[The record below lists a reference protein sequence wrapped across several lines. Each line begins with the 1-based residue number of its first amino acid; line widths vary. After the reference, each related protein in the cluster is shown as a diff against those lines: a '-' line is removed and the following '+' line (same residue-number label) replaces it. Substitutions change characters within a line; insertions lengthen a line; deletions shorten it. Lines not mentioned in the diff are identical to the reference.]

1 MEIELIEEN
10 GKRIPVISGGG
21 VILSDVSTAV
31 DLIGR
36 LSWEYCAD
44 RAAINKKNIAEEFFT
59 LRNRLAGEILQKFST
74 YRIKIAIYGDF
85 SGYTSEA
92 LQAFIRE
99 SNRGGDVFFPLTKEE
114 AVRILAESES

>member
-10 GKRIPVISGGG
+10 GKRIPVISGGEA
-21 VILSDVSTAV
+21 ILSDVSTAV

-36 LSWEYCAD
+36 LSWEYRAD

-85 SGYTSEA
+85 SGCTSEA

-99 SNRGGDVFFPLTKEE
+99 SNRGSDVFFPPTKEE